1 MEFNNNR
8 AIKLISTTLISALLI
23 GFLPWREI
31 RADANTHGEYSA
43 YPFEISYD
51 QTSSW
56 GNSTQGQFEVT
67 NVSGYDV
74 TSWTLEIDYYD
85 TVTLSNIWN
94 VSDITDYSTD
104 ENIVITSDSTIA
116 AGQTYTFGLIAD
128 GIESAPVAPVAV
140 SVVAYESDEPV
151 ITPTP
156 EITEV
161 PTTTEEVIVT
171 EAPIPTEELEP
182 TVFPYAIFAAS
193 TTDDFTFQGWKS
205 NITGDVYSGRDF
217 LYQGSELYMAGVAR
231 TVGAVNPSGWITS
244 MTGAEEGIEPVGIP
258 DWSEAILAKAEVL
271 QAIEPTVF
279 ESQDCIAANGY
290 YYTEEDITI
299 SSATFTGDVVIVSQ
313 GNITYN
319 VDTLNADE
327 EITGKILLYSEEG
340 NITINGTEIEIN
352 GILYAPQ
359 GRVSI
364 NAYNTTINGRIVA
377 DKFSYSGSILNVISD
392 PSDLQLVT
400 NLPEATV
407 TASQTEVSIGDTAYY
422 TIEIP
427 KDNVFEIL
435 YRLNGTDVEVTIP
448 QTQEDPIE
456 YYLDTSEAG
465 TYTLEAYVVLPY
477 GEFVLDSDTI
487 EVVSEPTDTPTPTV
501 TEVPTDT
508 PTSTPEPTITD
519 TPTPTVTVIPTVTNE
534 PTITDTPVPTE
545 EPTNTPTEEPTNTPT
560 SVPTV
565 EPTEIP
571 TVTPTAEPTVTDTP
585 VPTPTVMTPP
595 DYWAISQGD
604 PDYGY
609 KVLFQKDDWN
619 CSGSAKLYDEVI
631 NVCPDINSATGY
643 SYFLMPVEADD
654 DLSFNAMYT
663 VRMDYTDICADGI
676 AFVLCSDMATNG
688 PKGKYMGYGGVT
700 PSLVVEMDN
709 FKNDGQHKD
718 ENGEGDWVSGES
730 SGHIAVML
738 DGNSLNHYAYA
749 EMPSFQTSGVV
760 YDVWVSY
767 DGQEKMLYVWIAPF
781 DEDGNIEI
789 PTSPALTLQIDLE
802 EHFEGVS
809 DLYFGFTSATATF
822 RGSHNLLGFALD
834 PDPNIL
840 SVPTVPPVNT
850 NAPTPVPEESFSQ
863 KYAVYSQGDPQYN
876 YREYFVPE
884 LWKNAPDTC
893 GVITQTYLAAKS
905 QILWADASISSTFYK
920 EVSPDYSFTMRFT
933 YSNPLCLGNADLIKI
948 KNSAGQSLDIQIDIS
963 KSQNHKWKDPYGQG
977 EWQYGTEPYNAM
989 VGINLN
995 SDGMTD
1001 YAMAEYLPFLDRNSV
1016 HEFWLEYDGQ
1026 EEMLYVYVATYD
1038 ENGNVTK
1045 PSDPTL
1051 MLNISLE
1058 DLFEGDHKLY
1068 IETDL
1073 EMGVHSTRTY
1083 IYVFGIEF
1091 DPYPE
1096 IHKEALDAIEIFGS
1110 LSDKY
1115 YEVGDEI
1122 SILGRVSPDIEVD
1135 TADLSVLNE
1144 DGEEVYQS
1152 PIDITS
1158 AYDEIARI
1166 DTTGWTPGEYTIQ
1179 ITVTDISG
1187 EEYIKDVT
1195 ITLSAGSVSIVLDNA
1210 VLDGRVINIYG
1221 SVEFSDG
1228 GTYVLKYFDLDECRW
1243 KTIVAGAEGTTGIIG
1258 SMDLSLNPYK
1268 NLYVDVIAISDS
1280 GVRKSLSGEFLLEI
1294 TTPTPTVTPTVTPTP
1309 YGEFTNEELFADIED
1324 SQDGEAITFINDI
1337 IGTVSGTELQSYTL
1351 AVFPVDSEEAVYT
1364 FTDTN
1369 PVDNATVGT
1378 IDPTLLMNGYYKV
1391 VLTAY
1396 AEGGYVWDEV
1406 IVLVKGQAKVGN
1418 FTISF
1423 LDMTLPV
1430 AGLPIEVY
1438 RTYDSRQRTQSG
1450 DFGYGWTMSIG
1461 GPDISISTGLG
1472 EEWGTEMRMVL
1483 AMPMYYWAEVHPHE
1497 VYIDWGNGH
1506 EEVFKLVLSPES
1518 TLSFDN
1524 WVGISA
1530 SFQNTSGTGDTLEI
1544 LDGSDN
1550 LIYADNSLY
1559 TSDLQKFD
1567 PQNFLLTRYDGMKFY
1582 FNKVSGLYKIEDT
1595 YGRTIEITED
1605 GVFYS
1610 DGSSI
1615 SFIRNEQGLI
1625 TSITDGTYTVTYTY
1639 DANGDLVSVTDKNG
1653 NVSSFTYEDHYI
1665 TGVIAAD
1672 GTSVSTNQYDDDGRL
1687 ISTTDANGN
1696 TITFDHDID
1705 SRVETVTNRLGY
1717 TTVYTYDEN
1726 GNVLTQTDALGNTTT
1741 YTYDGNNNKISETD
1755 PLGNSITYSYDG
1767 NNNLTGATNAEGITA
1782 SESYS
1787 ATGQVTSVTLGGT
1800 TALSLS
1806 YDSYGNLS
1814 SATDAL
1820 GNTQTYSY
1828 SNEGKLTGLSDSIG
1842 DIVSITYDG
1851 DGNAASVTNSAGMV
1865 TAFAYDEY
1873 GRAIT
1878 STTTY
1883 QGQSLT
1889 DTYTYDANDNITKVV
1904 SADGTVTSYTYDV
1917 FGNMTSQTN
1926 SFGTTGY
1933 TYDIYG
1939 NLTNVSYPDGTS
1951 ESFVYD
1957 AENQVISAT
1966 DRYGKTSTYTY
1977 DAAGNLKKITYSNG
1991 TTKTY
1996 TYDACGRVT
2005 SITLPSGAVTTY
2017 GYDSIGRNT
2026 SVTDDDGNTTTYTY
2040 NDLNLVSGMTDPN
2053 GNTYSFSYDGA
2064 GNQTGVTYP
2073 NGGSYSAVY
2082 DVRGRL
2088 VSETDALGNTTAY
2101 SYDDS
2106 DNLTSVTDS
2115 LGNTTSYSYDEAG
2128 NLTSVTDALGNETT
2142 YSYDSYGRLVSQT
2155 NALGQTASITYN
2167 AEGLVNTATDFG
2179 GNTTDYSYDSLGMVT
2194 SAAISGSEITYTYD
2208 SYGNALTIG
2217 DNEYTYTGNGQLASK
2232 TDVAGNEISYTYNS
2246 DYQLTGITT
2255 DGASVSY
2262 SYDKYGR
2269 IETVT
2274 DGEGNVTSYTYDN
2287 VGNLETVTYPNGV
2300 VTTYGYDSTNLII
2313 SIYTVNSDGDV
2324 LQDYNYTR
2332 DLNGN
2337 IVEADEGVR
2346 TVYYEYDA
2354 LGRLTKETV
2363 EDSSGT
2369 HVTEYTYDA
2378 NSNRLSKTVDGVVTT
2393 YTYNEINQLV
2403 QAGSVTYT
2411 YDASGNL
2418 VAQSDNGVLTASYEY
2433 DEKNQLI
2440 KVTSAGISGEDVY
2453 EFEYDAVGN
2462 RISQTINGVTTNYIA
2477 DSSTGYSQV
2486 LKSTEGSNYVSY
2498 TRGFGLISRYDGTET
2513 LYYLSDVTGTVRA
2526 LVDEDGIVTDTY
2538 VFDSFGNLTE
2548 STGTTENSY
2557 GFQGEEQDETG
2568 LIYLRAR
2575 YMDPETGRFM
2585 CMDTYGGNLADPVS
2599 QNRYLFA
2606 NSNPVK
2612 YRDPS
2617 GHTNLTEQLLAIG
2630 IAGIIGA
2637 EIEASIYTWVSY
2649 FQLEQG
2655 NVRTS
2660 QYFWSGF
2667 IFSAIHGFVCGGL
2680 FADIGILAGIV
2691 MNLLDL
2697 SILSRLVVGLVA
2709 SVVSLGTEVLSIY
2722 YAEQGNSDT
2731 ARVLG
2736 YISAGAAAIAS
2747 AGLFSAI
2754 GMNKVNGSNAQSVN
2768 TKTVAESQQTPSQN
2782 QMQNAVTEWAKY
2794 QTKLLNNS
2802 MGTESCGNGFNTAT
2816 VAYDCRTGNYYYG
2829 MNQGM
2834 VLSGEAIN
2842 PTLQTWMPEQTLN
2855 KYPLGNCAEIDA
2867 INQALN
2873 AGACPQDIYM
2883 YTINTRTF
2891 APKPMCENC
2900 MYTLLNRVWC
2910 VYSG

>member
-1 MEFNNNR
+1 MQNSFSR
-8 AIKLISTTLISALLI
+8 RTKIISGILVSTLII

-43 YPFEISYD
+43 YPFEITYD

-56 GNSTQGQFEVT
+56 GISTQGQFEVT

-205 NITGDVYSGRDF
+205 NITGDIYSGRDF
-217 LYQGSELYMAGVAR
+217 LYQGSELYMEGYAR
-231 TVGAVNPSGWITS
+231 TVGVVNPSGWITS
-244 MTGAEEGIEPVGIP
+244 MTGAEEGIEPVAIP

-290 YYTEEDITI
+290 YYTEDDITI
-299 SSATFTGDVVIVSQ
+299 SSATFTGDVVIVSK

-319 VDTLNADE
+319 VDSLTPGE
-327 EITGKILLYSEEG
+327 ESEGRVLLYSEEG

-392 PSDLQLVT
+392 PSDLQLVS
-400 NLPEATV
+400 NLPEVTV
-407 TASQTEVSIGDTAYY
+407 TASQTEVSLGDTAYY

-427 KDNVFEIL
+427 KDNVFEIQ

-448 QTQEDPIE
+448 QTQEDPIR
-456 YYLDTSEAG
+456 YYLDTSDAG
-465 TYTLEAYVVLPY
+465 TYTLEAYVILPY

-545 EPTNTPTEEPTNTPT
+545 EPTNTPT

-571 TVTPTAEPTVTDTP
+571 TDTPTPTAEPTVTDTP

-619 CSGSAKLYDEVI
+619 CSGSAKLYDKII

-730 SGHIAVML
+730 NGHIAVML

-850 NAPTPVPEESFSQ
+850 NAPTPVPEEYFSQ
-863 KYAVYSQGDPQYN
+863 KYAIYSQGDPQYN

-1096 IHKEALDAIEIFGS
+1096 IHKEAQDAIEIFGS

-1135 TADLSVLNE
+1135 TADFSVLNE
-1144 DGEEVYQS
+1144 DGKEVYQS

-1179 ITVTDISG
+1179 INVTDISG

-1195 ITLSAGSVSIVLDNA
+1195 ITLSAGSISIVLDKA

-1324 SQDGEAITFINDI
+1324 SQDGEDITFITDI

-1351 AVFPVDSEEAVYT
+1351 AVFPVDSEEAVFTY
-1364 FTDTN
+1364 TDTN

-1430 AGLPIEVY
+1430 AGLPVEVY
-1438 RTYDSRQRTQSG
+1438 KTYDSRQRTQTG

-1461 GPDISISTGLG
+1461 GPDISISTNLG
-1472 EEWGTEMRMVL
+1472 EDWGAEMQMVL
-1483 AMPMYYWAEVHPHE
+1483 AVPMYYWSEVHPHE

-1544 LDGSDN
+1544 LDGADN
-1550 LIYADNSLY
+1550 LVYADNSLY
-1559 TSDLQKFD
+1559 TSGLQKFD

-1615 SFIRNEQGLI
+1615 NFVRNEQGQI

-1665 TGVIAAD
+1665 TGVTAAD

-1696 TITFDHDID
+1696 TITFEHDID
-1705 SRVETVTNRLGY
+1705 GQIETVTNRLGY

-1726 GNVLTQTDALGNTTT
+1726 GNVLTVTDGRGNTTT
-1741 YTYDGNNNKISETD
+1741 YTYDSNNNKISETD
-1755 PLGNSITYSYDG
+1755 PLGNTITYSYDS
-1767 NNNLTGATNAEGITA
+1767 NNNLTNATNSEGITVG
-1782 SESYS
+1782 SLYS
-1787 ATGQVTSVTLGGT
+1787 TTGQVASVTLGGT
-1800 TALSLS
+1800 TALTLS

-1828 SNEGKLTGLSDSIG
+1828 SSDGKLTSLSDSIG
-1842 DIVSITYDG
+1842 DIVNITYDSN
-1851 DGNAASVTNSAGMV
+1851 GNATSITNAAGMV
-1865 TAFAYDEY
+1865 TSFTYDEY
-1873 GRAIT
+1873 GRAIS

-1889 DTYTYDANDNITKVV
+1889 DTYTYDANNNVTKVV
-1904 SADGTVTSYTYDV
+1904 SADGTVTSYTYDA
-1917 FGNMTSQTN
+1917 FSNMTSATDA
-1926 SFGTTGY
+1926 FGTTNY
-1933 TYDIYG
+1933 SYDVYG
-1939 NLTNVSYPDGTS
+1939 NLTSVSYPDGTT
-1951 ESFVYD
+1951 ESFAYD
-1957 AENQVISAT
+1957 AENQVISST
-1966 DRYGKTSTYTY
+1966 NRYGKTSTYSY
-1977 DAAGNLKKITYSNG
+1977 DAVGNLKKITYSNG

-1996 TYDACGRVT
+1996 VYDACNSVT
-2005 SITLPSGAVTTY
+2005 SVTGVTGTTTTY
-2017 GYDSIGRNT
+2017 EYDSIGRNT
-2026 SVTDDDGNTTTYTY
+2026 AVIDDDGNETNYTY
-2040 NDLNLVSGMTDPN
+2040 NSQNLVSAMTDCN
-2053 GNTYSFSYDGA
+2053 GNTYIFSYDDA
-2064 GNQTGVTYP
+2064 GNMIGVSYP
-2073 NGGSYSAVY
+2073 NGGSYSYTY

-2088 VSETDALGNTTAY
+2088 TETTDA
-2101 SYDDS
+2101 
-2106 DNLTSVTDS
+2106 
-2115 LGNTTSYSYDEAG
+2115 LGNTTSYSYDNSD
-2128 NLTSVTDALGNETT
+2128 NLISVTDALGNTTSYTYDIAGNLTTITDAMGNETT
-2142 YSYDSYGRLVSQT
+2142 YAYDSYGRIVSET
-2155 NALGQTASITYN
+2155 NALGQTASVTYN
-2167 AEGLVNTATDFG
+2167 SNGQIATATDFA
-2179 GNTTDYSYDSLGMVT
+2179 GNTITYSYDSLGRVT
-2194 SAAISGSEITYTYD
+2194 AAVWGDKEISYTYD
-2208 SYGNALTIG
+2208 SYGNALSV
-2217 DNEYTYTGNGQLASK
+2217 GN
-2232 TDVAGNEISYTYNS
+2232 VSYTYNGNGLLS
-2246 DYQLTGITT
+2246 SKTDGQGNEIDYSYNSVYLLSGITT
-2255 DGASVSY
+2255 DDMSVSY
-2262 SYDKYGR
+2262 GYDKYGR
-2269 IETVT
+2269 LESVT
-2274 DGEGNVTSYTYDN
+2274 DGEGQVTTYIYDN
-2287 VGNLETVTYPNGV
+2287 VGNVQTVSYPNGV
-2300 VTTYGYDSTNLII
+2300 VTTYGYDRTNLIV
-2313 SIYTVNSDGDV
+2313 SIYTVNAAGDV
-2324 LQDYNYTR
+2324 LQDYSYTR

-2337 IVEADEGVR
+2337 ITVADEGNR

-2363 EDSSGT
+2363 EDASGT
-2369 HVTEYTYDA
+2369 HVTEYSYDA
-2378 NSNRLSKTVDGVVTT
+2378 NSNRISKTVDGVATL
-2393 YTYNEINQLV
+2393 YTYNELNQLV
-2403 QAGSVTYT
+2403 QAGDTTYT
-2411 YDASGNL
+2411 YDNAGNL
-2418 VAQSDNGVLTASYEY
+2418 VSQSVSGTLVVAYEY
-2433 DEKNQLI
+2433 DEFNRLI
-2440 KVTSAGISGEDVY
+2440 SVTGYAAGN
-2453 EFEYDAVGN
+2453 EYDASFTYDDDGSRTSKTFN
-2462 RISQTINGVTTNYIA
+2462 GTTTYYIN
-2477 DSSTGYSQV
+2477 DSSSGYSQI
-2486 LKSTEGSNYVSY
+2486 LKSITGGETTYFV
-2498 TRGFGLISRYDGTET
+2498 RGFDLISRTAGTDT
-2513 LYYLSDVTGTVRA
+2513 YYYLSDVTGSIRGLT
-2526 LVDEDGIVTDTY
+2526 DESGIVTDAY
-2538 VFDSFGNLTE
+2538 AFDSFGNVTE
-2548 STGTTENSY
+2548 STGTTDNNY

-2568 LIYLRAR
+2568 LVYLRAR
-2575 YMDPETGRFM
+2575 YMDPETGRFLS
-2585 CMDTYGGNLADPVS
+2585 MDSYGGNLSNPIS

-2606 NSNPVK
+2606 NSNPIK
-2612 YRDPS
+2612 YSDPS
-2617 GHTNLTEQLLAIG
+2617 GHTTFGEMMGSMAI
-2630 IAGIIGA
+2630 
-2637 EIEASIYTWVSY
+2637 
-2649 FQLEQG
+2649 
-2655 NVRTS
+2655 
-2660 QYFWSGF
+2660 
-2667 IFSAIHGFVCGGL
+2667 
-2680 FADIGILAGIV
+2680 
-2691 MNLLDL
+2691 M
-2697 SILSRLVVGLVA
+2697 SILSASTNALIAGFIYSDSVTDYSEFSFVEMFKQMGMAFLGGLIVGKLSVLATFLVFALALTAIECILCMAICGILGFLTGTIADDFLRNNEYAYQIVKYISIGLYA
-2709 SVVSLGTEVLSIY
+2709 AGITFGFTGISGGASILDSKYSYSSPDNSKSLPELREKLLCHIEEQQYSNSSRPTCSSVVYDTVK
-2722 YAEQGNSDT
+2722 NS
-2731 ARVLG
+2731 
-2736 YISAGAAAIAS
+2736 
-2747 AGLFSAI
+2747 
-2754 GMNKVNGSNAQSVN
+2754 
-2768 TKTVAESQQTPSQN
+2768 
-2782 QMQNAVTEWAKY
+2782 
-2794 QTKLLNNS
+2794 
-2802 MGTESCGNGFNTAT
+2802 
-2816 VAYDCRTGNYYYG
+2816 YYYG
-2829 MNQGM
+2829 RSNWAGISINTE
-2834 VLSGEAIN
+2834 LEALVPSESLASWN
-2842 PTLQTWMPEQTLN
+2842 N
-2855 KYPLGNCAEIDA
+2855 VYNCAEMDA

-2873 AGACPQDIYM
+2873 KGSNLEYLQL
-2883 YTINTRTF
+2883 YTVYTKTGNP
-2891 APKPMCENC
+2891 AVMCENC
-2900 MYTLLNRVWC
+2900 FYSFANGNVSN
-2910 VYSG
+2910 VYESGFYMIGG

>member
-1 MEFNNNR
+1 MEYNNNR

-31 RADANTHGEYSA
+31 RADANTHGEYSS
-43 YPFEISYD
+43 YPFEITYD

-67 NVSGYDV
+67 NVSEYDV

-85 TVTLSNIWN
+85 TATISNIWN
-94 VSDITDYSTD
+94 VSDITDYSSD

-244 MTGAEEGIEPVGIP
+244 MTGAEEGIEPVAIP

-290 YYTEEDITI
+290 YYTEDDITI
-299 SSATFTGDVVIVSQ
+299 SSATFTGDVVIVAK

-319 VDTLNADE
+319 VDSLTPGE
-327 EITGKILLYSEEG
+327 EAEGRVLLYSEEG

-400 NLPEATV
+400 NLPEVTV
-407 TASQTEVSIGDTAYY
+407 TASQSEVSIGDTAYY

-427 KDNVFEIL
+427 KDNVFKIL

-448 QTQEDPIE
+448 QTQEDPIR
-456 YYLDTSEAG
+456 YYLDTSDAG
-465 TYTLEAYVVLPY
+465 AYTLEAYVVLPY

-508 PTSTPEPTITD
+508 PTSTTEPTITD
-519 TPTPTVTVIPTVTNE
+519 TPTPTVTSIPTVTNE
-534 PTITDTPVPTE
+534 PTITDTPVPTA
-545 EPTNTPTEEPTNTPT
+545 EPTNTPTEEPTPEPTTTGEPTSTPT
-560 SVPTV
+560 AVPTV

-571 TVTPTAEPTVTDTP
+571 TVTPTAEPAELVINTNT
-585 VPTPTVMTPP
+585 PTPTVTPEP
-595 DYWAISQGD
+595 TGTE
-604 PDYGY
+604 P
-609 KVLFQKDDWN
+609 
-619 CSGSAKLYDEVI
+619 EV
-631 NVCPDINSATGY
+631 P
-643 SYFLMPVEADD
+643 F
-654 DLSFNAMYT
+654 
-663 VRMDYTDICADGI
+663 
-676 AFVLCSDMATNG
+676 
-688 PKGKYMGYGGVT
+688 
-700 PSLVVEMDN
+700 
-709 FKNDGQHKD
+709 
-718 ENGEGDWVSGES
+718 
-730 SGHIAVML
+730 
-738 DGNSLNHYAYA
+738 A
-749 EMPSFQTSGVV
+749 E
-760 YDVWVSY
+760 
-767 DGQEKMLYVWIAPF
+767 
-781 DEDGNIEI
+781 
-789 PTSPALTLQIDLE
+789 
-802 EHFEGVS
+802 
-809 DLYFGFTSATATF
+809 
-822 RGSHNLLGFALD
+822 
-834 PDPNIL
+834 
-840 SVPTVPPVNT
+840 
-850 NAPTPVPEESFSQ
+850 
-863 KYAVYSQGDPQYN
+863 KYAIYSQGDPQYN
-876 YREYFVPE
+876 YQEYFVPDQ
-884 LWKNAPDTC
+884 WVHGPDTC
-893 GVITQTYLAAKS
+893 GVVTQTYIAAKS
-905 QILWADASISSTFYK
+905 QILWSDARVSSAFYK
-920 EVSPDYSFTMRFT
+920 EFSPDYSFTMRFT

-948 KNSAGQSLDIQIDIS
+948 KNSTGQSLDIQIDIS

-1001 YAMAEYLPFLDRNSV
+1001 YAIAEYLPFLDRNSV

-1083 IYVFGIEF
+1083 IYVFGIEL

-1152 PIDITS
+1152 PINITS

-1166 DTTGWTPGEYTIQ
+1166 DTTGWTPGEYTLQ
-1179 ITVTDISG
+1179 ITVTDSDS
-1187 EEYIKDVT
+1187 EEYIKEVT
-1195 ITLSAGSVSIVLDNA
+1195 ITLSPEEIYLELEKA
-1210 VLDGRVINIYG
+1210 VLDDGVIYIYG
-1221 SVEFSDG
+1221 TVEFSED
-1228 GTYVLKYFDLDECRW
+1228 GTYELRYFDFEDSLW
-1243 KTIVAGAEGTTGIIG
+1243 KTIVVDGEETTGVLG
-1258 SMDLSLNPYK
+1258 ELDLELNPYA
-1268 NLYVDVIAISDS
+1268 NIFVDLIAISDS

-1324 SQDGEAITFINDI
+1324 SQDGEDITFITDI

-1396 AEGGYVWDEV
+1396 AESGYVWDEV

-1430 AGLPIEVY
+1430 AGLPVEVY
-1438 RTYDSRQRTQSG
+1438 RTYDSRQRTQTG

-1582 FNKVSGLYKIEDT
+1582 FNKVSGLYKIEDV

-1615 SFIRNEQGLI
+1615 NFVRNEQGLI

-1639 DANGDLVSVTDKNG
+1639 DANDDLVSVTDKNG

-1672 GTSVSTNQYDDDGRL
+1672 GTTVSTNQYDDDGRL

-1755 PLGNSITYSYDG
+1755 PLGNTITYSYDA

-1787 ATGQVTSVTLGGT
+1787 AAGQVTSVTLGGT

-1865 TAFAYDEY
+1865 TAFTYDEY

-1889 DTYTYDANDNITKVV
+1889 DTYNYDANDNITKVV
-1904 SADGTVTSYTYDV
+1904 SADGTVTSYTYNV

-2040 NDLNLVSGMTDPN
+2040 NDLNLVVGMTDPN

-2088 VSETDALGNTTAY
+2088 VSETDALGNTTVY
-2101 SYDDS
+2101 SYDDL
-2106 DNLTSVTDS
+2106 DKLTSVTDS

-2155 NALGQTASITYN
+2155 NALGQTASVTYN
-2167 AEGLVNTATDFG
+2167 AEGLVDTATDFG
-2179 GNTTDYSYDSLGMVT
+2179 GNTTDYSYDSLGVVT

-2232 TDVAGNEISYTYNS
+2232 TDAAGNEISYTYNS
-2246 DYQLTGITT
+2246 DYQLTGISTE
-2255 DGASVSY
+2255 GVSVSY

-2287 VGNLETVTYPNGV
+2287 VGNLETITYPNGV

-2337 IVEADEGVR
+2337 IVEADEGDR

-2378 NSNRLSKTVDGVVTT
+2378 NSNRLSKSVDGVVTT

-2440 KVTSAGISGEDVY
+2440 KVTTAGISGEDVC
-2453 EFEYDAVGN
+2453 EFEYDAAGN
-2462 RISQTINGVTTNYIA
+2462 RISQTINGVTTNYIV

-2513 LYYLSDVTGTVRA
+2513 LYYLSDVTGTIRA
-2526 LVDEDGIVTDTY
+2526 LVDEDGNVTDTY

-2568 LIYLRAR
+2568 LVYLRAR
-2575 YMDPETGRFM
+2575 YMDPENGRFLS
-2585 CMDTYGGNLADPVS
+2585 MDSYGGNLSNPIS

-2612 YRDPS
+2612 YRDPRGEFSLGEEETVCSISIILS
-2617 GHTNLTEQLLAIG
+2617 GIAEASINCIESIMENSALLNDGNPLGLLNVVCDTIQGLIDGLLRGFVFG
-2630 IAGIIGA
+2630 IAGWYFGWILESCATAIIALLILNIKSICDDVKQIVNGVCGLINEDESDDSISKT
-2637 EIEASIYTWVSY
+2637 EIVLGIILLVWDGYCMGKDITGFYNHTIKAKPEFPDPSEPAIITKLGTNGPDGPDDPGVNSASIVSIDEY
-2649 FQLEQG
+2649 SVTIATG
-2655 NVRTS
+2655 D
-2660 QYFWSGF
+2660 Y
-2667 IFSAIHGFVCGGL
+2667 
-2680 FADIGILAGIV
+2680 LAE
-2691 MNLLDL
+2691 
-2697 SILSRLVVGLVA
+2697 VG
-2709 SVVSLGTEVLSIY
+2709 
-2722 YAEQGNSDT
+2722 
-2731 ARVLG
+2731 
-2736 YISAGAAAIAS
+2736 
-2747 AGLFSAI
+2747 
-2754 GMNKVNGSNAQSVN
+2754 
-2768 TKTVAESQQTPSQN
+2768 
-2782 QMQNAVTEWAKY
+2782 
-2794 QTKLLNNS
+2794 
-2802 MGTESCGNGFNTAT
+2802 
-2816 VAYDCRTGNYYYG
+2816 
-2829 MNQGM
+2829 
-2834 VLSGEAIN
+2834 
-2842 PTLQTWMPEQTLN
+2842 
-2855 KYPLGNCAEIDA
+2855 
-2867 INQALN
+2867 
-2873 AGACPQDIYM
+2873 
-2883 YTINTRTF
+2883 
-2891 APKPMCENC
+2891 
-2900 MYTLLNRVWC
+2900 
-2910 VYSG
+2910 

>member
-1 MEFNNNR
+1 M
-8 AIKLISTTLISALLI
+8 
-23 GFLPWREI
+23 
-31 RADANTHGEYSA
+31 
-43 YPFEISYD
+43 
-51 QTSSW
+51 
-56 GNSTQGQFEVT
+56 
-67 NVSGYDV
+67 
-74 TSWTLEIDYYD
+74 
-85 TVTLSNIWN
+85 
-94 VSDITDYSTD
+94 
-104 ENIVITSDSTIA
+104 
-116 AGQTYTFGLIAD
+116 
-128 GIESAPVAPVAV
+128 
-140 SVVAYESDEPV
+140 
-151 ITPTP
+151 
-156 EITEV
+156 
-161 PTTTEEVIVT
+161 
-171 EAPIPTEELEP
+171 
-182 TVFPYAIFAAS
+182 
-193 TTDDFTFQGWKS
+193 
-205 NITGDVYSGRDF
+205 
-217 LYQGSELYMAGVAR
+217 
-231 TVGAVNPSGWITS
+231 
-244 MTGAEEGIEPVGIP
+244 
-258 DWSEAILAKAEVL
+258 
-271 QAIEPTVF
+271 
-279 ESQDCIAANGY
+279 
-290 YYTEEDITI
+290 
-299 SSATFTGDVVIVSQ
+299 
-313 GNITYN
+313 
-319 VDTLNADE
+319 
-327 EITGKILLYSEEG
+327 
-340 NITINGTEIEIN
+340 
-352 GILYAPQ
+352 
-359 GRVSI
+359 
-364 NAYNTTINGRIVA
+364 
-377 DKFSYSGSILNVISD
+377 
-392 PSDLQLVT
+392 
-400 NLPEATV
+400 
-407 TASQTEVSIGDTAYY
+407 
-422 TIEIP
+422 
-427 KDNVFEIL
+427 
-435 YRLNGTDVEVTIP
+435 
-448 QTQEDPIE
+448 
-456 YYLDTSEAG
+456 
-465 TYTLEAYVVLPY
+465 
-477 GEFVLDSDTI
+477 DSDTI

-501 TEVPTDT
+501 TQVPTDT
-508 PTSTPEPTITD
+508 PTSTPKPTNTD

-534 PTITDTPVPTE
+534 PTVTDTPVPTA
-545 EPTNTPTEEPTNTPT
+545 EPTNTPTEEPTPEPTITGEPTNTPT

-571 TVTPTAEPTVTDTP
+571 TDTPTPTAEPTVTDTP

-863 KYAVYSQGDPQYN
+863 KYAIYSQGDPQYN

-1195 ITLSAGSVSIVLDNA
+1195 ITLSAGSISIVLDKA
-1210 VLDGRVINIYG
+1210 VLDGRVIDIYG

-1324 SQDGEAITFINDI
+1324 SQDGEDITFITDI

-1364 FTDTN
+1364 FTNTN

-1406 IVLVKGQAKVGN
+1406 IVLVTGQAKVGN

-1430 AGLPIEVY
+1430 AGLPVEVY
-1438 RTYDSRQRTQSG
+1438 RTYDSRQRTING

-1530 SFQNTSGTGDTLEI
+1530 TFQNTSGTGDTLEI

-1559 TSDLQKFD
+1559 TSGLQKFD

-1615 SFIRNEQGLI
+1615 SFIRNEQGQI

-1639 DANGDLVSVTDKNG
+1639 DESGNLVSVVDKSG
-1653 NVSSFTYEDHYI
+1653 NNSSFTYEDHLLI
-1665 TGVIAAD
+1665 GMINAA
-1672 GTSVSTNQYDDDGRL
+1672 GTCVSTNEYDDDGRL
-1687 ISTTDANGN
+1687 ISTTDAYGN
-1696 TITFDHDID
+1696 TVTFDHDID
-1705 SRVETVTNRLGY
+1705 GQIETVTNRLGY
-1717 TTVYTYDEN
+1717 TTVYTYNEK
-1726 GNVLTQTDALGNTTT
+1726 GNVLTVTDGRGNTTT
-1741 YTYDGNNNKISETD
+1741 YTYDSNNNKISETD
-1755 PLGNSITYSYDG
+1755 PLGNTITYSYDA
-1767 NNNLTGATNAEGITA
+1767 NNNLTSATNGEGI
-1782 SESYS
+1782 SVGSSYS
-1787 ATGQVTSVTLGGT
+1787 TTGQVTSVTLGGT
-1800 TALSLS
+1800 TALTLA

-1828 SNEGKLTGLSDSIG
+1828 SSDGKLTGLSDSIG
-1842 DIVSITYDG
+1842 DIVNITYDSN
-1851 DGNAASVTNSAGMV
+1851 GNATSITNAAGMV
-1865 TAFAYDEY
+1865 TSFTYDEY

-1889 DTYTYDANDNITKVV
+1889 DTYTYDANNNVTKVV
-1904 SADGTVTSYTYDV
+1904 TADGTVTSYTYDA
-1917 FGNMTSQTN
+1917 FGNMTSATDA
-1926 SFGTTGY
+1926 FGTTNY
-1933 TYDIYG
+1933 SYDIYG
-1939 NLTNVSYPDGTS
+1939 NLTSVYYPDGTT
-1951 ESFVYD
+1951 ESFTYD
-1957 AENQVISAT
+1957 AENQVISST
-1966 DRYGKTSTYTY
+1966 NRYGKTSTYSY
-1977 DAAGNLKKITYSNG
+1977 DAVGNLKKITYSNG

-1996 TYDACGRVT
+1996 VYDACNNVT
-2005 SITLPSGAVTTY
+2005 SVTGVTGTTTTY
-2017 GYDSIGRNT
+2017 EYDSIGRNT
-2026 SVTDDDGNTTTYTY
+2026 AVINDDGNETDYTY
-2040 NDLNLVSGMTDPN
+2040 NSQNLVSSMTDCN
-2053 GNTYSFSYDGA
+2053 GNTYIFSYDDA
-2064 GNQTGVTYP
+2064 GNMTGVSYP
-2073 NGGSYSAVY
+2073 NGGSYSYSY

-2088 VSETDALGNTTAY
+2088 TETTDA
-2101 SYDDS
+2101 
-2106 DNLTSVTDS
+2106 
-2115 LGNTTSYSYDEAG
+2115 LGNTTSYSYDNSD
-2128 NLTSVTDALGNETT
+2128 NLICVTDALGNTTSYTYDIAGNLISITDAMGNETT
-2142 YSYDSYGRLVSQT
+2142 YAYDGYGRIVSET

-2167 AEGLVNTATDFG
+2167 SNGQIATATDFA
-2179 GNTTDYSYDSLGMVT
+2179 GNTITYSYDSLGRVT
-2194 SAAISGSEITYTYD
+2194 AAVWGDQEISYTYD
-2208 SYGNALTIG
+2208 SYGNVLSV
-2217 DNEYTYTGNGQLASK
+2217 GN
-2232 TDVAGNEISYTYNS
+2232 VSYTYNS
-2246 DYQLTGITT
+2246 NGLLSSKTNGQGNEIDYAYNSVYLLSGITT
-2255 DGASVSY
+2255 DDMSVSY
-2262 SYDKYGR
+2262 GYDKYGR
-2269 IETVT
+2269 MESVT
-2274 DGEGNVTSYTYDN
+2274 DGEGQVTTYTYDN
-2287 VGNLETVTYPNGV
+2287 VGNVQTVSYPNGV
-2300 VTTYGYDSTNLII
+2300 VTTYGYDNTNLII
-2313 SIYTVNSDGDV
+2313 SIYTVNAAGDV
-2324 LQDYNYTR
+2324 LQDYSYTR

-2337 IVEADEGVR
+2337 ITEADEGAR

-2363 EDSSGT
+2363 EDVSGT
-2369 HVTEYTYDA
+2369 HVTEYSYDA
-2378 NSNRLSKTVDGVVTT
+2378 NSNRISKTVDGVVTT
-2393 YTYNEINQLV
+2393 YTYNELNQLV
-2403 QAGSVTYT
+2403 QAGDTTYT
-2411 YDASGNL
+2411 YDNAGNL
-2418 VAQSDNGVLTASYEY
+2418 VSQSVSGVLVVAYEY
-2433 DEKNQLI
+2433 DEYNRLI
-2440 KVTSAGISGEDVY
+2440 SVTGYAAGN
-2453 EFEYDAVGN
+2453 EYDASFTYDDDGS
-2462 RISQTINGVTTNYIA
+2462 RKSKTFNGTTTYYIT
-2477 DSSTGYSQV
+2477 DSSSGYSQV
-2486 LKSTEGSNYVSY
+2486 LKSITGGETTYYV
-2498 TRGFGLISRYDGTET
+2498 RGFDLISSSDGTDT
-2513 LYYLSDVTGTVRA
+2513 NYYLTDVAGSIRCLT
-2526 LVDEDGIVTDTY
+2526 DESGNVTDAY
-2538 VFDSFGNLTE
+2538 VFDSFGNVTE
-2548 STGTTENSY
+2548 FTGTTDNNY

-2568 LIYLRAR
+2568 LVYLRAR
-2575 YMDPETGRFM
+2575 YMDPETGRFLS
-2585 CMDTYGGNLADPVS
+2585 MDSYGGNLSNPIS

-2612 YRDPS
+2612 YKDPS
-2617 GHTNLTEQLLAIG
+2617 GHFSLAEMDTAMAINYVIDSAMYSCMAYCLDTWVTDPNCENHSFLGCLGATIFGVVIAVVFGAAMLFPISQIVAGIG
-2630 IAGIIGA
+2630 IAILGGLGIVKGVIDIINGYGLYGSIEILLSVYFIYSGIRVASSGIANSKTNQSGYVSDGA
-2637 EIEASIYTWVSY
+2637 NSSVNKPKNTKENSLSYNGDGTWTSNEGVVY
-2649 FQLEQG
+2649 EQG
-2655 NVRTS
+2655 SLEGNRVQHILTHLVEN
-2660 QYFWSGF
+2660 YNNKT
-2667 IFSAIHGFVCGGL
+2667 IHTVFNC
-2680 FADIGILAGIV
+2680 DKSEI
-2691 MNLLDL
+2691 
-2697 SILSRLVVGLVA
+2697 
-2709 SVVSLGTEVLSIY
+2709 
-2722 YAEQGNSDT
+2722 
-2731 ARVLG
+2731 
-2736 YISAGAAAIAS
+2736 IALIDE
-2747 AGLFSAI
+2747 AY
-2754 GMNKVNGSNAQSVN
+2754 VNR
-2768 TKTVAESQQTPSQN
+2768 
-2782 QMQNAVTEWAKY
+2782 
-2794 QTKLLNNS
+2794 
-2802 MGTESCGNGFNTAT
+2802 GNGIPQTNTNIQYN
-2816 VAYDCRTGNYYYG
+2816 VDMG
-2829 MNQGM
+2829 MPIGTN
-2834 VLSGEAIN
+2834 GES
-2842 PTLQTWMPEQTLN
+2842 
-2855 KYPLGNCAEIDA
+2855 
-2867 INQALN
+2867 
-2873 AGACPQDIYM
+2873 
-2883 YTINTRTF
+2883 TIRLIMKSNDVSIVTAF
-2891 APKPMCENC
+2891 P
-2900 MYTLLNRVWC
+2900 V
-2910 VYSG
+2910 